1 MLKILMVE
9 DSSTFRKTFGRALR
23 KRFPFMVIEEALD
36 GREALQKTETF
47 VPDLVFMDIRLPG
60 ASGLELTRRIKA
72 SNAEIVIIILTNY
85 DVPEYR
91 AAAHNGGAD
100 AFIPKD
106 SLDLDDI
113 AALIE
118 SFFSGSAPDF
128 GRPPEKGPQ
137 KNPGGFR
144 PSSQH
149 LTLVSLISS
158 RVELLHGQ

>member
-1 MLKILMVE
+1 MTEGPNEHCYYLGLVTMLKILMVE

-23 KRFPFMVIEEALD
+23 KRFTFMAIEEALD
-36 GREALQKTETF
+36 GREALQKIETF

-60 ASGLELTRRIKA
+60 VSGLELTRRIKA
-72 SNAEIVIIILTNY
+72 SHPEIVIIILTNY

-118 SFFSGSAPDF
+118 SFFQAARLTSAVRPRRDHKKTREDF
-128 GRPPEKGPQ
+128 G
-137 KNPGGFR
+137 
-144 PSSQH
+144 
-149 LTLVSLISS
+149 S
-158 RVELLHGQ
+158 RLNI